1 MKIKHG
7 LISGDSHAQVHRDA
21 FTSRMS
27 ARKWGDR
34 IPHLIETSDRSH
46 MADAVD
52 SAVHRWVINGQ
63 IIERRGVSNCPAAM
77 GDESRN
83 RHPQRWEDVPPAAY
97 DPIAR
102 LSMLDADGVDAEV
115 LFPNPP
121 VQSASFLQWDAE
133 FELDCVKA
141 HNDAMAEWREASDR
155 YIPLALIPY
164 LSDVSVAIKEVER
177 SVRKGHAGVLM
188 LAEPMRVVQGKENL
202 FGNVGKT
209 TLSHAIPLIND
220 RYWDPL
226 WAACQ
231 DLNAH
236 IHWHATGGIG
246 MLPPRWDKYNR
257 SQESVTTLPTGLSVL
272 SQYLPSLLFSGRL
285 DRFPRLKWI
294 CAETGMGWFPY
305 VLDACDHEWE
315 RRRLWNEGLDRR
327 PSEIFREQVYVSF
340 WFEQSGVR
348 LRDAIGVDRI
358 LWQSDFPH
366 NTSTY
371 PDSWKQV
378 RRTMEGVSALEQ
390 KQMLYANALQLYG
403 LTHE

>member
-1 MKIKHG
+1 MWPAISVS
-7 LISGDSHAQVHRDA
+7 LISFFIATLVVGWL
-21 FTSRMS
+21 
-27 ARKWGDR
+27 ARA
-34 IPHLIETSDRSH
+34 H
-46 MADAVD
+46 V
-52 SAVHRWVINGQ
+52 
-63 IIERRGVSNCPAAM
+63 
-77 GDESRN
+77 
-83 RHPQRWEDVPPAAY
+83 
-97 DPIAR
+97 AR
-102 LSMLDADGVDAEV
+102 LAIDE
-115 LFPNPP
+115 PNARSLHTVP
-121 VQSASFLQWDAE
+121 VP
-133 FELDCVKA
+133 
-141 HNDAMAEWREASDR
+141 R
-155 YIPLALIPY
+155 
-164 LSDVSVAIKEVER
+164 
-177 SVRKGHAGVLM
+177 
-188 LAEPMRVVQGKENL
+188 
-202 FGNVGKT
+202 
-209 TLSHAIPLIND
+209 
-220 RYWDPL
+220 
-226 WAACQ
+226 
-231 DLNAH
+231 
-236 IHWHATGGIG
+236 TGGIG